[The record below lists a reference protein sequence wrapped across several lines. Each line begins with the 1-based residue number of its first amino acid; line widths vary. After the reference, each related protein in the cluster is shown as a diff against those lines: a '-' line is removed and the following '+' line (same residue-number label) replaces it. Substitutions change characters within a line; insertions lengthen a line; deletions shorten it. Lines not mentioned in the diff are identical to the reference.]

1 MANDLVVNLS
11 GDNSKLKSSLKDSKS
26 ALSSFG
32 TSARKAVNAGGKVLG
47 GIGIAAVGA
56 GVAGVAI
63 LGDRIGGLAGIAD
76 KAAQTGLSG
85 AFLQRLGYAADQ
97 SGVSVETLQKGL
109 SKMTILSGEAANGS
123 KQAAA
128 KLAEFGISANDL
140 KTLSPEQQFAKI
152 GAAIA
157 KLPTESQR
165 AAAAVELFGKS
176 GLEMT
181 GLFAGGV
188 SQLNGLLEEAEG
200 LGIGLSD
207 EDLAKAAAA
216 DDAIQKMKASF
227 GAIVDR
233 VAVEF
238 APVFQQ
244 AAESVASMIPYI
256 DGIAEAFASALDMAG
271 SFWTKTQDYLTDV
284 LTVAAVVVAD
294 MSTLWEGLFEDI
306 PKFGKAAFDWLAAN
320 AGTMIENLGKMMR
333 NLLNSVNHTGMQLGE
348 EIAFQLGLSDE
359 VLNIEATQS
368 EQMTALTDFVMPQL
382 SAETT
387 QVMTDVS
394 DALQVNEESRAKRDA
409 ANKMEANK
417 TNVLAPSSVLDP
429 TVGSVPEAKQLQ
441 SAGVMQR
448 GSAEAFSTIVKSM
461 MGGKDPVVA
470 ATEKQTK
477 ELVKELKANKP
488 PKLVFAAEF

>member
-1 MANDLVVNLS
+1 V
-11 GDNSKLKSSLKDSKS
+11 SSP
-26 ALSSFG
+26 
-32 TSARKAVNAGGKVLG
+32 R
-47 GIGIAAVGA
+47 
-56 GVAGVAI
+56 
-63 LGDRIGGLAGIAD
+63 
-76 KAAQTGLSG
+76 
-85 AFLQRLGYAADQ
+85 
-97 SGVSVETLQKGL
+97 
-109 SKMTILSGEAANGS
+109 ILSH
-123 KQAAA
+123 
-128 KLAEFGISANDL
+128 
-140 KTLSPEQQFAKI
+140 
-152 GAAIA
+152 
-157 KLPTESQR
+157 
-165 AAAAVELFGKS
+165 
-176 GLEMT
+176 
-181 GLFAGGV
+181 
-188 SQLNGLLEEAEG
+188 
-200 LGIGLSD
+200 GLSD

-284 LTVAAVVVAD
+284 LTVAAVVVND